1 MTHHLGNI
9 SVAVL
14 LLNAAGVA
22 LAAQPADPAAAARA
36 KGNANS
42 GIVSKAVG
50 PGTITGLSAGASE
63 VDAGK
68 PLAFSFTGS
77 GHCKLTL
84 AGGDGSTAEFEG
96 DLPFAGNYTY
106 GTGSMLSSD
115 VFKNYNT
122 TAIPQG
128 LCSAGSKLKPVAIKV
143 NNPMPQGV
151 APAGNPNTV
160 SSSQSG
166 KVLSPGKP
174 GDGPVLPGLL
184 TTITL
189 SGKTVTGAP
198 APASGLVAGA
208 PTLLTVAGTGNC
220 KYHVSYVNLDA
231 QGNTIV
237 KQYPMVPKA
246 SSVQNPFP
254 MTFQMIAA
262 TPAGIYKW
270 TATAVEGCSGDVN
283 TTFAAQ

>member
-1 MTHHLGNI
+1 MTHQLGNI

-14 LLNAAGVA
+14 LLSAAGVA

-50 PGTITGLSAGASE
+50 PGTLTGLSAGASE

-84 AGGDGSTAEFEG
+84 AGGDGSTTEFEG
-96 DLPFAGNYTY
+96 DLPFVGNYTF

-128 LCSAGSKLKPVAIKV
+128 PCSAGSKLKPVAVKV

-174 GDGPVLPGLL
+174 GNGPVLPGVL
-184 TTITL
+184 TGITL
-189 SGKTVTGAP
+189 SGKT
-198 APASGLVAGA
+198 VAGA

-246 SSVQNPFP
+246 SNLQSPFP

-270 TATAVEGCSGDVN
+270 TATAAEGCSGDVN